1 MAFPSPATNGQQ
13 YEAGGYVY
21 QYNSAKRTWT
31 KVGVAANVVTTTPS
45 LSTNNV
51 TSSNVTANAV
61 SVGNVSLTGN
71 SVSVG
76 NTSVTA
82 NGVTVGNVTL
92 TSNTVAVGNTSVTA
106 NGVAVGN
113 VQLTANGITAGN
125 VSLTTSNLSVGNTS
139 VTANGV
145 TVGNVSLTSNG
156 VSVGNVSLTSNAVTV
171 GNVSL
176 TSNGMSVGNVSVTGN
191 AVSVGNVSLTSNGV
205 SVGNV
210 ALTSNGVSVGNVSL
224 TSNGV
229 SVGNVSLTSNGVSV
243 GNVSVTQN
251 AVSVGN
257 TSISSNAI
265 TTETVTAK
273 TISQANVTTGTNTT
287 LTSGALTLSNS
298 LSNTSTIITSNS
310 ITSPTFIGNLI
321 GTVSQVQNLNN
332 FTTSNLAEG
341 SNLYFTNTRAVY
353 ALTAGSGLVL
363 APNGLILSTVSTAV
377 VQANNQ
383 TNTVVSLNPSGGL
396 VQANT
401 TSGDVSIIGSGN
413 VVLQNTII
421 NVNITIAANGVIQ
434 SNQNA
439 GTTSNID
446 SSSITFQN
454 TISGSSTTVTSNS
467 VTSPT
472 FIGNLVG
479 TVSTLSNF
487 TTSDLNEGS
496 NLYFTNLRSIYA
508 LTAGNGVNIAANGRI
523 TVFGAGVG
531 GNVTSVN
538 EQTGDVTLTTTNIN
552 EGTRLYFTNSR
563 SIGALTAGSGI
574 EIASNGR
581 ITANVVGG
589 GSGPYTTDNVTE
601 GSNLYFTNTRVVY
614 ALTAGNGVN
623 IAANGRIT
631 VFGAGVGGNVTSV
644 NEQTGDV
651 TLTTTNINEG
661 TNLYFTNTRSI
672 GALTAGSGIS
682 IAANGRITSTATGN
696 AGGGNVN
703 SVNGLSGDVVLYTA
717 NIAESGNLYFT
728 NTRAIYAFTAGNGV
742 NIAANGRIT
751 VFGAGVGGNVTSVNE
766 LTGDVVLTSS
776 NINEGTN
783 LYFTNTRS
791 IGAFTQ
797 GPGIIIASNGYIQAN
812 VSTGGGGGGNVES
825 VNGQTGVVSLSTA
838 NIAEQGNLYFTNLR
852 SVYALTAGSGV
863 NIAAN
868 GRITVFGGGIG
879 GNVTS
884 VNEIT
889 GGDITLYTANIPE
902 AVNLYYTNQRVYS
915 NVIQLGYA
923 TTGQLASKADSAS
936 LTTAN
941 VSEVNNLYFTN
952 ARSVSAL
959 TAGEGIVVAPNGLIF
974 STVTTSVTQV
984 NNFSNTTVVLQ
995 PSTGLT
1001 QSNTT
1006 SNTSTTLSSGALAI
1020 ACTQVSVNINLAGL
1034 FQNNISLGTVSV
1046 VGTSNISIQ
1055 NTFSGTSVSMQPGGG
1070 LVQTSVSS
1078 STSTIVSSS
1087 NVALSNTATG
1097 SSITVTSDGITLAN
1111 TQTGQTRTITS
1122 DFTTSSIPEGS
1133 NLYYTNQRV
1142 YANVINLGYATNSYV
1157 NTRLSS
1163 KANVSDLT
1171 TANVVELNNLYF
1183 TNLRSV
1189 YALTAGSGVNIAA
1202 NGRIT
1207 VFGAGIGG
1215 NVTSVNEQ
1223 VGDVVLTTTQISE
1236 GTNLYFNNSRAISA
1250 LTGGESVSIAANGR
1264 ITASA
1269 VTDFGTF
1276 TSPSSSRFRLRRGI
1290 EYDRTSFI
1298 PLEGE
1303 LIFATD
1309 SKLVYVGDGVTPGG
1323 ILVSASEIYD
1333 GGVPS
1338 STYVDVL
1345 DGGSP

>member
-1 MAFPSPATNGQQ
+1 MAFPSPATNGQR

-21 QYNSAKRTWT
+21 QYNSLKRTWT

-61 SVGNVSLTGN
+61 TVGNVTLTSN
-71 SVSVG
+71 TVSVG

-82 NGVTVGNVTL
+82 NGVSVGNVTL
-92 TSNTVAVGNTSVTA
+92 TS
-106 NGVAVGN
+106 
-113 VQLTANGITAGN
+113 NGITAGN
-125 VSLTTSNLSVGNTS
+125 VSLTTSNVSVGNTS
-139 VTANGV
+139 ITANGV

-156 VSVGNVSLTSNAVTV
+156 VSVGNVSLTGNAVTV

-210 ALTSNGVSVGNVSL
+210 ALTANGVSVGNVSL

-229 SVGNVSLTSNGVSV
+229 SVGNVSITSNSVTVGNVSLTSNGVSV
-243 GNVSVTQN
+243 GNVSVSEN
-251 AVSVGN
+251 SVSVGN

-265 TTETVTAK
+265 STETVTA
-273 TISQANVTTGTNTT
+273 TTVSQANAQTGTSTT
-287 LTSGALTLSNS
+287 LTSGTLNLSNS
-298 LSNTSTIITSNS
+298 LSNTSTTITSEG
-310 ITSPTFIGNLI
+310 ITSPFFYGNLI
-321 GTVSQVQNLNN
+321 GTVSQVQNLDN

-377 VQANNQ
+377 VQANSE

-454 TISGSSTTVTSNS
+454 TFSGSSTTVTSNS

-552 EGTRLYFTNSR
+552 EGTNLYFTNSR
-563 SIGALTAGSGI
+563 SIYALTAGSGI

-581 ITANVVGG
+581 ITANVAGG
-589 GSGPYTTDNVTE
+589 GTGPYTTDNVTE

-661 TNLYFTNTRSI
+661 TNLYFTNSRSI

-682 IAANGRITSTATGN
+682 IAANGQITSTATSN

-717 NIAESGNLYFT
+717 NITEVDNLYFT
-728 NTRAIYAFTAGNGV
+728 NTRAIYALTAGNGV

-766 LTGDVVLTSS
+766 LTGDVVLTTS

-812 VSTGGGGGGNVES
+812 VATGGGGGNVES

-868 GRITVFGGGIG
+868 GRITVFGGGVG

-902 AVNLYYTNQRVYS
+902 AVNLYYRDDRVYA

-923 TTGQLASKADSAS
+923 TTGQIASKADSAS

-941 VSEVNNLYFTN
+941 VAEVNNLYFTN

-1001 QSNTT
+1001 QSNAS

-1070 LVQTSVSS
+1070 LVQTSISS

-1163 KANVSDLT
+1163 KANVADLT

-1236 GTNLYFNNSRAISA
+1236 GTNLYFTNTRAVSA

-1276 TSPSSSRFRLRRGI
+1276 TSPSSARFRLRRGL
-1290 EYDRTSFI
+1290 EYDRSSFI

-1309 SKLVYVGDGVTPGG
+1309 TKLVYVGDGVTPGG
-1323 ILVSASEIYD
+1323 ILVSTSDIYD

-1338 STYVDVL
+1338 STYAEEI